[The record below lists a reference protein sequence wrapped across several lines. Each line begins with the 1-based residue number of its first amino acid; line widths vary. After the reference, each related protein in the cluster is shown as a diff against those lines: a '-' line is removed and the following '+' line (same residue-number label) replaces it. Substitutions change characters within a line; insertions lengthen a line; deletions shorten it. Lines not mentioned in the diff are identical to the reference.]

1 MQPERDLAIILKTVI
16 YEERHRIVT
25 ALTEN
30 HGVISALARNSI
42 QSRRFGGTL
51 EPFTAS
57 EWLFAQKPGADLAR
71 LEEASIRRSFE
82 GLRADFERLSIASVM
97 NEMMLRTAP
106 RYEPC
111 PDLFRLHSNALA
123 WLEDEVGT
131 LRAASPSPALRPAP
145 PPGTVS
151 GEDLSLL
158 NGYLTKL
165 LQWSG
170 NQPQLGACMS
180 CAIPIQRLSPEAS
193 LTCIVADAGWI
204 CPECRTHETRHVR
217 DREGQYFSHAH
228 LKLTPGA
235 VRDFH
240 QSLSLPIRQIPSSSQ
255 ASRVEHLA
263 LFRFLEALFVYH
275 MPGYERAPLKSLRF
289 LDLSEPVRRAANPYR
304 QS

>member
-111 PDLFRLHSNALA
+111 PDF
-123 WLEDEVGT
+123 
-131 LRAASPSPALRPAP
+131 
-145 PPGTVS
+145 S
-151 GEDLSLL
+151 GCTPTPWRGSR
-158 NGYLTKL
+158 TK
-165 LQWSG
+165 WG
-170 NQPQLGACMS
+170 
-180 CAIPIQRLSPEAS
+180 R
-193 LTCIVADAGWI
+193 
-204 CPECRTHETRHVR
+204 
-217 DREGQYFSHAH
+217 
-228 LKLTPGA
+228 
-235 VRDFH
+235 
-240 QSLSLPIRQIPSSSQ
+240 
-255 ASRVEHLA
+255 
-263 LFRFLEALFVYH
+263 
-275 MPGYERAPLKSLRF
+275 
-289 LDLSEPVRRAANPYR
+289 SEPPRRRPRSARLPRRARFPGRICLY
-304 QS
+304 